1 MKKWKKKKFKKKGKE
16 RKEVFTMAAKVLVLE
31 NPIIGLGITRLQ
43 SGRSTIWAN
52 SPEHFPIW
60 KLISKIIVIE

>member
-1 MKKWKKKKFKKKGKE
+1 
-16 RKEVFTMAAKVLVLE
+16 MAAKVLVLE
-31 NPIIGLGITRLQ
+31 NPSIGPGIARIQ

-52 SPEHFPIW
+52 SPEHIPVW

>member
-1 MKKWKKKKFKKKGKE
+1 
-16 RKEVFTMAAKVLVLE
+16 MAAKVLVLH
-31 NPIIGLGITRLQ
+31 NPSIGPGIAGME

-52 SPEHFPIW
+52 SPEHILIW